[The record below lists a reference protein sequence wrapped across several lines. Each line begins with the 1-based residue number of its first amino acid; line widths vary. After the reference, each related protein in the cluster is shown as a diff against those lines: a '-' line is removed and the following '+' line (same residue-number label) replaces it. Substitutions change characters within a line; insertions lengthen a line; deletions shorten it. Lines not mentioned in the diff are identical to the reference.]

1 MIGRKSAFFFF
12 VLSSVL
18 FLFSCAFP
26 FLWNIEREITIM
38 TYNVHN
44 LFNAV
49 SEGGEYPEYDP
60 SGGDW
65 TEEEYEKRLANT
77 ADIIRGAVRGGPD
90 IVLVQEI
97 ERLSV
102 LRDLVEGYLAGM
114 GYSVYGVEDTANPST
129 VMVGALSRVPV
140 TKSLVHAVQMR
151 DGRVGRGILE
161 LWLSSGGVSVVV
173 FNNHWKSKTGGAEG
187 TEPQRVAEA
196 SLLAAR
202 IAEIL
207 EGGEATDIIAAG
219 DLNEQIDEFER
230 SGQRYPTALGQA
242 GGSGSIVV
250 LPIGE
255 PSPAKDQAGSGECL
269 TLLSPW
275 FGVDVEEVGSYWYEG
290 AWERIDHVLMTPGL
304 VDGEGFD
311 YAEFSVVSL
320 PFMLSE
326 DGVPLTWSSR
336 TGRGYSD
343 HLPLLLTLERK

>member
-1 MIGRKSAFFFF
+1 MIGRKPAFLIFP
-12 VLSSVL
+12 LSLVL
-18 FLFSCAFP
+18 FLVSCAFP

-60 SGGDW
+60 SGGEW

-102 LRDLVEGYLAGM
+102 LRDLAEGYLAGM
-114 GYSVYGVEDTANPST
+114 GYSVYGVENTANAST

-140 TKSLVHAVQMR
+140 TKSLVHAVQMP

-161 LWLSSGGVSVVV
+161 LWLSSGGVPVVV
-173 FNNHWKSKTGGAEG
+173 FNNHWKSKTGGAEE

-196 SLLAAR
+196 SLLSAR

-207 EGGEATDIIAAG
+207 ERGEALDIVAAG
-219 DLNEQIDEFER
+219 DLNEQIEEFER
-230 SGQRYPTALGQA
+230 SGRCYPTALGQK
-242 GGSGSIVV
+242 GGTGTILV
-250 LPIGE
+250 LPI
-255 PSPAKDQAGSGECL
+255 PASSSAENQAGSEGAL

-275 FGVDVEEVGSYWYEG
+275 FDVEQGGSYWYNGE
-290 AWERIDHVLMTPGL
+290 WERIDHVLMTPGL
-304 VDGEGFD
+304 LDGEGFD
-311 YAEFSVVSL
+311 YAAFSVVSL

-326 DGVPLTWSSR
+326 GGTPLVWSSR